1 MWKSSFDIASLQL
14 YRGLLDPKFHEK
26 QKDYSNVYKKFQI
39 QEHIRKDLIERFA
52 NQTPLKRNVIT
63 NFFNSFRILSLD
75 EILLNIQTKIEEL
88 QKVHDGI
95 HLLYNTSWLGARS
108 YVYKSEEFLI
118 LELLNRKMINI
129 PIWNLTNLEGLP
141 EQCIVLDDA
150 CYSGS
155 QMRSKFYYLSEEA
168 PDTHFHIVLAFAT
181 SSCVKRLNAS
191 LKNIENISLYV
202 GEIMPTAGEVTENDL
217 EWLEPSDHTFENR
230 SLKQPSSDYSE
241 LAMCTPDYKIAD
253 ERSTFTAY
261 FAELTNTQKIEHEH
275 YKKWKQMNFET

>member
-1 MWKSSFDIASLQL
+1 MK
-14 YRGLLDPKFHEK
+14 
-26 QKDYSNVYKKFQI
+26 
-39 QEHIRKDLIERFA
+39 
-52 NQTPLKRNVIT
+52 
-63 NFFNSFRILSLD
+63 
-75 EILLNIQTKIEEL
+75 
-88 QKVHDGI
+88 
-95 HLLYNTSWLGARS
+95 
-108 YVYKSEEFLI
+108 
-118 LELLNRKMINI
+118 
-129 PIWNLTNLEGLP
+129 
-141 EQCIVLDDA
+141 
-150 CYSGS
+150 
-155 QMRSKFYYLSEEA
+155 A